1 MSKKIL
7 MVIAPKNFR
16 DEELQEPKDI
26 FIKNGFSVTV
36 ASITNDF
43 CTGMFGARVKPDATV
58 DQVNIK
64 DYDALVIVGGAGSP
78 VLKEYPKVIK
88 LIQEAVEQN
97 KLLASICLGPT
108 VLAKA
113 GVLKGKKATVFS
125 SGASEIKRSGAIY
138 IAQPV
143 VVDGKLITADG
154 PESAVKFGEAIVKA
168 LKG

>member
-36 ASITNDF
+36 ASVTSDF
-43 CTGMFGARVKPDATV
+43 CTGMFGTRVKPDATV
-58 DQVNIK
+58 DKVNIK
-64 DYDALVIVGGAGSP
+64 DYDALVVVGGAGSP
-78 VLKEYPKVIK
+78 MLKNYSSVIK
-88 LIQEAVEQN
+88 LIQEAAEQE

-113 GVLKGKKATVFS
+113 GVLKGKKATVFP
-125 SGASEIKRSGAIY
+125 SGGSEIKRSGATY
-138 IAQPV
+138 IAQPLV
-143 VVDGKLITADG
+143 IDGKLITADG
-154 PESAVKFGEAIVKA
+154 PESATKFGEAIVKA

>member
-7 MVIAPKNFR
+7 MIIAPKNFR
-16 DEELQEPKDI
+16 DEELQEPMDI
-26 FIKNGFSVTV
+26 FLKNGFNVTV
-36 ASITNDF
+36 ASVTSGI
-43 CTGMFGARVKPDATV
+43 CTGMFGAKVKPDINV

-64 DYDALVIVGGAGSP
+64 DYDALVVVGGAGSP
-78 VLKEYPKVIK
+78 VLKDYPRVIK

-125 SGASEIKRSGAIY
+125 AGASEIKRAGAIY

-154 PESAVKFGEAIVKA
+154 PESAAKFGEAIVKA
-168 LKG
+168 LKE